1 MRFYHPINGCKLSNS
16 NWYLKEFF
24 GTDLERYGND
34 IICKFCR
41 CLLETHPDYHLEPE
55 GRHIE
60 EESSISIPDF
70 TNSSDDSSSDFSVP
84 DFGSSSGNDDDF
96 SGGGGDFGGGG
107 ASSDW

>member
-24 GTDLERYGND
+24 GTDLERYGDD

-41 CLLETHPDYHLEPE
+41 CHLQSHHDYHTESV
-55 GRHIE
+55 E
-60 EESSISIPDF
+60 EESSKSNFVF
-70 TNSSDDSSSDFSVP
+70 TNSSYDSSSDLSVP
-84 DFGSSSGNDDDF
+84 DFGNSSGNDDDF